1 MESLS
6 DEDNPFCY
14 TWSLMNTGITKIVK
28 DAVKSIL
35 ATAGMEITGT
45 LSFYLRISYM
55 CMFCLL
61 PELPVCSPLLHLV
74 VKILDSWEE
83 NFQAQ
88 LESFDGVPSE
98 LSDSS
103 PHKGQGPA
111 LLRHKS
117 ILEPENSPFR

>member
-1 MESLS
+1 
-6 DEDNPFCY
+6 
-14 TWSLMNTGITKIVK
+14 
-28 DAVKSIL
+28 
-35 ATAGMEITGT
+35 
-45 LSFYLRISYM
+45 M

-61 PELPVCSPLLHLV
+61 PELPVCSPLLHMV

-103 PHKGQGPA
+103 PRKGQGPA

>member
-1 MESLS
+1 MYFVL
-6 DEDNPFCY
+6 F
-14 TWSLMNTGITKIVK
+14 
-28 DAVKSIL
+28 
-35 ATAGMEITGT
+35 
-45 LSFYLRISYM
+45 
-55 CMFCLL
+55 LL

-74 VKILDSWEE
+74 VKTLDTWEE

-88 LESFDGVPSE
+88 LESFDGAPSE

-111 LLRHKS
+111 LLQHKS